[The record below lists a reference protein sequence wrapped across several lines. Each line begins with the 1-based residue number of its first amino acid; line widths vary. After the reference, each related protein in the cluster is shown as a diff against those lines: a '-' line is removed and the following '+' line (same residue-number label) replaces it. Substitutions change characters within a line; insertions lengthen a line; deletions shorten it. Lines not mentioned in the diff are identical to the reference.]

1 MFLFSEMG
9 KKKDF
14 KAEYRIIR
22 ESPFEVLALCDM
34 AIPKKTCTFLEDEK
48 YIPFLKDNISMVIT
62 TGQIAAKLEL
72 KQEGIIVTEHPRI
85 LFFQIHNFLADDEK
99 YKRKENKNFISNK
112 ANISEMAWIAGH
124 DVRIEENV
132 LIEPFVT
139 IYPHVH
145 IGKNTVI
152 RSGARIGG
160 EGFEFKRF
168 AEKIIPVKH
177 LGGVEIGS
185 DVEIQNNSC
194 IDKAVYPW
202 DNTVIGDDTKVDNL
216 VYIAHGVKVEPNVLI
231 AGSSGIGGRT
241 VIGRDTWIGLGSEV
255 RNGLNIGKSARI
267 NMGAVVTKPVM
278 DGQSVSGNFAVEHH
292 EFLKFMK
299 IQR

>member
-177 LGGVEIGS
+177 MGG
-185 DVEIQNNSC
+185 
-194 IDKAVYPW
+194 
-202 DNTVIGDDTKVDNL
+202 
-216 VYIAHGVKVEPNVLI
+216 
-231 AGSSGIGGRT
+231 
-241 VIGRDTWIGLGSEV
+241 
-255 RNGLNIGKSARI
+255 
-267 NMGAVVTKPVM
+267 
-278 DGQSVSGNFAVEHH
+278 
-292 EFLKFMK
+292 
-299 IQR
+299 